1 MFIIKNKN
9 IFLGISA
16 LLMTVSIVLI
26 SIFGFNMSVEF
37 KGGTLLEVEYVDTKP
52 NIVRVN
58 QSLDE
63 TELGSFT
70 VQETGELGI
79 IVKTSEL
86 SDEDVPTVKE
96 ALTINSEYDF
106 VEKRLQTIGPSISS
120 ELKSKS
126 IFAIIFVSIV
136 IVAFIAYVFRHVSM
150 PVSSFKYGLV
160 SIVALIHDILIP
172 TAVFSVIGSF
182 YLDYQIDVLF
192 ITALLAILGFSVNDT
207 IVVFDRI
214 RENLR
219 NHKNKNPKG
228 QIFESIVGKS
238 LNETFRRSINT
249 SITTLVVLIVLFIVG
264 DPVTK
269 PFSLVLAIGVIAG
282 TYSSLFLA
290 SPLLVFIEK
299 HQKEISEKDKKDKA
313 LTRPEKYNI

>member
-1 MFIIKNKN
+1 MFIIKNKK
-9 IFLGISA
+9 IFLTISA
-16 LLMTVSIVLI
+16 FMMAASIALI

-37 KGGTLLEVEYVDTKP
+37 KGGTLLEIEYVNEKP
-52 NIVRVN
+52 NLVKIN
-58 QSLDE
+58 QSLDN
-63 TELGSFT
+63 TKLGTFT
-70 VQETGELGI
+70 IQETGDLGV

-86 SDEDVPTVKE
+86 PDEKVSIVKQ
-96 ALTINSEYDF
+96 ALTVDSEYEF
-106 VEKRLQTIGPSISS
+106 TESRLQTIGPSISS

-126 IFAIIFVSIV
+126 IFAIIFVVIV
-136 IVAFIAYVFRHVSM
+136 IVAFIAYVFRHVSK

-160 SIVALIHDILIP
+160 SIVALIHDILVP
-172 TAVFSVIGSF
+172 TAVFSVIGSI

-214 RENLR
+214 RENLN

-228 QIFESIVGKS
+228 EIFEAVVGKS
-238 LNETFRRSINT
+238 LNETFKRSINT
-249 SITTLVVLIVLFIVG
+249 SITTLVVLLVLFIVG

-290 SPLLVFIEK
+290 SPLLVMIEK
-299 HQKEISEKDKKDKA
+299 NQKEVKEGDKEKK